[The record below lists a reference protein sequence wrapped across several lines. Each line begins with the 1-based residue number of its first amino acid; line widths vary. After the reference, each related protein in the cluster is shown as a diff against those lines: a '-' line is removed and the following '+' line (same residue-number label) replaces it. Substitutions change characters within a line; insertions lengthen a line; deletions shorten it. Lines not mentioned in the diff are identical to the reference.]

1 VSVPRRHDES
11 QTTSAAQQ
19 SIAEAKER
27 LDNAVRG
34 FAQAQQLADQHQA
47 VASQELHI
55 AILDLFWRLRTHL
68 YQESD
73 AWRNLHGYTEVDDGR
88 SIIWSGRHPHVN
100 GEVRIEGLRDLDD
113 WFSKEV
119 TVEGGG
125 GGPLST
131 SSKSYTT
138 TIALPAGAAI
148 DVAKILLLEYEQFS
162 LGIDVSMEQQTKID
176 NELMEE
182 VKQWRR
188 QNV

>member
-1 VSVPRRHDES
+1 VTVPRSHDES

-73 AWRNLHGYTEVDDGR
+73 AWEDLDGYTEVDDDR
-88 SIIWSGRHPHVN
+88 STIWSGRHPHVS
-100 GEVRIEGLRDLDD
+100 GEVRIEGLRDLDN

-119 TVEGGG
+119 TVEAGG

-131 SSKSYTT
+131 STGTYTT

-148 DVAKILLLEYEQFS
+148 EAAKVLLLEYEQFS
-162 LGIDVSMEQQTKID
+162 LGIDVSMEQQTKIN
-176 NELMEE
+176 NELIEE
-182 VKQWRR
+182 VEQWRR